1 MSDLL
6 SPIYVVFDANEGDAF
21 WGLVG
26 VMKMMVRRPFLLHL
40 YLLRLW
46 LNGFGQEGNFLRDQ
60 SGMKKQLSTLQQL
73 ISILDPL
80 LYTHLERTDSLNLF
94 FTFRW
99 ILIAFKR
106 EFPFDT
112 IIHLWEVLWTRYYSD
127 KFVLFVAMA
136 VLESHR
142 DVIIRYLG
150 EFDEVLKY
158 ANDLTG
164 TVRLLLLLLLLFPLF
179 PLPPTPSYRTV
190 IDRANVLVGD
200 RLTWIAHLPK
210 PRCSS
215 SVSEHLSRILIKRI
229 VIWFPVLWLG
239 RRITGYDIAPPRR
252 QRRRLIIRKGKGRV
266 KFPHRVKVESE
277 SEKTV
282 TVTVTEGKGKRE
294 RKRR

>member
-1 MSDLL
+1 MAKR
-6 SPIYVVFDANEGDAF
+6 IN
-21 WGLVG
+21 
-26 VMKMMVRRPFLLHL
+26 
-40 YLLRLW
+40 
-46 LNGFGQEGNFLRDQ
+46 GQEGNFLRDQ

-164 TVRLLLLLLLLFPLF
+164 TVRLLLLLLPF

-190 IDRANVLVGD
+190 IE
-200 RLTWIAHLPK
+200 LTFWWGI
-210 PRCSS
+210 
-215 SVSEHLSRILIKRI
+215 
-229 VIWFPVLWLG
+229 
-239 RRITGYDIAPPRR
+239 D
-252 QRRRLIIRKGKGRV
+252 
-266 KFPHRVKVESE
+266 
-277 SEKTV
+277 
-282 TVTVTEGKGKRE
+282 
-294 RKRR
+294 

>member
-26 VMKMMVRRPFLLHL
+26 VMKMMVRPRFLP
-40 YLLRLW
+40 LRMKKNLT
-46 LNGFGQEGNFLRDQ
+46 FRQESNFLRDQ

-106 EFPFDT
+106 EFPFDA
-112 IIHLWEVLWTRYYSD
+112 IIHLWEVLWTGYYSE

-142 DVIIRYLG
+142 EVIIRYLG

-158 ANDLTG
+158 ANDLSG
-164 TVRLLLLLLLLFPLF
+164 TVRL
-179 PLPPTPSYRTV
+179 PPSTFYM
-190 IDRANVLVGD
+190 NKK
-200 RLTWIAHLPK
+200 LTCGL
-210 PRCSS
+210 
-215 SVSEHLSRILIKRI
+215 
-229 VIWFPVLWLG
+229 
-239 RRITGYDIAPPRR
+239 
-252 QRRRLIIRKGKGRV
+252 
-266 KFPHRVKVESE
+266 
-277 SEKTV
+277 
-282 TVTVTEGKGKRE
+282 
-294 RKRR
+294 